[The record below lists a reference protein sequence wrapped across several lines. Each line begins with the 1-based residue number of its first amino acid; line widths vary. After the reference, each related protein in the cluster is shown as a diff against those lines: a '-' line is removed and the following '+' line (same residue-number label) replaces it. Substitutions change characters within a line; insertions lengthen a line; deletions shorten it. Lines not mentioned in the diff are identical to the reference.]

1 MTIFDKIYH
10 FVMAFLE
17 FLLSFSILFAVCT
30 SSELGRPTQF
40 FLLGCAACAAAS
52 ECGLWCIGL
61 ARHRWGKT
69 WVRFQGKHREA
80 LSTKQSKMK
89 KA

>member
-40 FLLGCAACAAAS
+40 FLLGCAACIAVGGAVHIRLIPLAS
-52 ECGLWCIGL
+52 D
-61 ARHRWGKT
+61 
-69 WVRFQGKHREA
+69 EA
-80 LSTKQSKMK
+80 TKGERK
-89 KA
+89 